1 MRYVKER
8 FEKIHG
14 KNKASEMKNTK
25 LFTSLLLQYVAA
37 MIQKFQEK
45 HQPLPQFNPMSI
57 LGPFLQAHLSNDST
71 TTKMIS
77 RIDRDNQKGHM
88 ILVRWILHV
97 ICNSLIH
104 SYLTFRHRIVR
115 GVDGKLFCETLRR
128 VRDILGFNE
137 TFSVLL
143 DIEGSKQDG
152 RLYEEQFLPRLRK

>member
-25 LFTSLLLQYVAA
+25 LFISLLLQYVAA

-45 HQPLPQFNPMSI
+45 HQPLPQFKPISI

-88 ILVRWILHV
+88 ILVR
-97 ICNSLIH
+97 
-104 SYLTFRHRIVR
+104 
-115 GVDGKLFCETLRR
+115 
-128 VRDILGFNE
+128 
-137 TFSVLL
+137 
-143 DIEGSKQDG
+143 
-152 RLYEEQFLPRLRK
+152 